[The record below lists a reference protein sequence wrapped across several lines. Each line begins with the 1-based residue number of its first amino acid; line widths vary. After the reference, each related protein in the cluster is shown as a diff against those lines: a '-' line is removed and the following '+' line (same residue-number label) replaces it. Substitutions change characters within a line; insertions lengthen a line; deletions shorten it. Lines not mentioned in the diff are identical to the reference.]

1 MSGLRVCDT
10 SLLERG
16 LSFPSLSSRASQIE
30 ALPSLGLLTLAAL
43 TPPECHVEYHE
54 VRDLHDSPE
63 FTKFADFDLVA
74 ISTLTATA
82 KEAYALAKKFREIG
96 TTVVL
101 GGLHATLCPEEA
113 QQHVDVLAIGE
124 GETIWPQ
131 IMQDFL
137 NNRLK
142 KRYDARLLPAYDFT
156 HSPVPKFELLEPD
169 RYPRFTVQTQRG
181 CPLSCEFCAASMRLS
196 PKFRVKPVENVIREI
211 RHLKSLYNK
220 PFIEFADDNTFVN
233 RRHGKKLM
241 RALEPEQVRWF
252 TETDISVAQDEDLLK
267 MMRDAGC
274 AQILIGFESPSRST
288 LQGVELNSDWKARR
302 TDNYLEAIETIQ
314 KHGITVNGCFI
325 MGMDGDG
332 PESFNNV
339 YDFVEQSG
347 LYDVQLTY
355 LTPFPGTPLYKR
367 LTDEGRILVDDA
379 SERCTLFDINF
390 QPTDMS
396 LSQLREGYLNLVS
409 RIYDPEFVAQR
420 YTHFRNHLRT
430 RIRQRKANK

>member
-1 MSGLRVCDT
+1 
-10 SLLERG
+10 
-16 LSFPSLSSRASQIE
+16 
-30 ALPSLGLLTLAAL
+30 
-43 TPPECHVEYHE
+43 
-54 VRDLHDSPE
+54 
-63 FTKFADFDLVA
+63 
-74 ISTLTATA
+74 
-82 KEAYALAKKFREIG
+82 LAKKFREIG

-196 PKFRVKPVENVIREI
+196 PKFRVENVIREI

-347 LYDVQLTY
+347 LYDVQLT
-355 LTPFPGTPLYKR
+355 
-367 LTDEGRILVDDA
+367 
-379 SERCTLFDINF
+379 
-390 QPTDMS
+390 
-396 LSQLREGYLNLVS
+396 
-409 RIYDPEFVAQR
+409 
-420 YTHFRNHLRT
+420 
-430 RIRQRKANK
+430 